1 MEGLTNTG
9 TNVSTAAKSISQVS
23 LASAIHPCEDTGTR
37 WWMRGSIT
45 KKISED
51 IIKLLKDMTLGR
63 VGEEWATV
71 TKSAIA
77 ENILNLTKIEE
88 RLREPQLCL
97 KCPVMWLALASLCVL
112 DKDHVEGLS
121 SGEWTR
127 TGAGENA
134 APRPTCENHDD
145 GETPAIV
152 ICDGCGNLCGDCDR
166 FLHLHRR
173 TKHHQRQVF
182 KEEEDAIKVDLHEGC
197 GRIKLFWIMAL
208 ADSMTLKAL
217 VEFRDG
223 NRNKANLEA
232 IPVASAFTVCRF
244 CGRQA
249 GLETAVLDGVCS
261 DRDCADLS
269 RIACQKILPCGHY
282 CGGIADETEC
292 LPCLH
297 GCSGAQL
304 RQDADDMC
312 MVCFTEALSPI
323 PSIQLVKI

>member
-1 MEGLTNTG
+1 
-9 TNVSTAAKSISQVS
+9 
-23 LASAIHPCEDTGTR
+23 
-37 WWMRGSIT
+37 MRGSMS

-51 IIKLLKDMTLGR
+51 IIRLLKDMTLGKLNDD
-63 VGEEWATV
+63 WAV
-71 TKSAIA
+71 ITKSAIA
-77 ENILNLTKIEE
+77 ENILNLTKLEE
-88 RLREPQLCL
+88 KHRDAPECL
-97 KCPVMWLALASLCVL
+97 KYPVLWLSLASLCVL

-121 SGEWTR
+121 SGEWAG
-127 TGAGENA
+127 TGATGGDGSN
-134 APRPTCENHDD
+134 PRPTCENHDD

-152 ICDGCGNLCGDCDR
+152 VCDGCGNLCADCDR

-173 TKHHQRQVF
+173 MKHHQRQVF

-208 ADSMTLKAL
+208 ADSNTLKAM

-223 NRNKANLEA
+223 GRSKPTSAA
-232 IPVASAFTVCRF
+232 VAVASSFAICRF
-244 CGRQA
+244 CGRQN

-261 DRDCADLS
+261 DRECAELS
-269 RIACQKILPCGHY
+269 RVACQKILPCGHY
-282 CGGIADETEC
+282 CGGISDEPDC

-312 MVCFTEALSPI
+312 MICFTEALSPI
-323 PSIQLVKI
+323 PSIQLQVMNGQDFADILCQLCAVGLCLTCF